1 VQTREGVVAAATQL
15 FGENGWAS
23 TGMRDV
29 ARAAGV
35 AVETVYANF
44 SSKAELLMAAVDVAV
59 VGDNEPI
66 ALDQRPDFTALGR
79 GSRADRAAAAARLV
93 RDIHERTYALGK
105 ALREAAAG
113 DADLAARL
121 DEAESRRRINVE
133 KGSRLVAGRTLT
145 DTECD
150 GLWALFSMELYQLLV
165 ERAGWTPERY
175 EEWLA
180 DAIARLVWPGPKE
193 KA

>member
-1 VQTREGVVAAATQL
+1 VQTREAIVTAATQL
-15 FGENGWAS
+15 FGESGWAS

-59 VGDNEPI
+59 VGDSEPI
-66 ALDQRPDFTALGR
+66 ALDQRPDFAALGR

-93 RDIHERTYALGK
+93 RDVHERTYALGK

-113 DADLAARL
+113 DADLATRL
-121 DEAESRRRINVE
+121 HEAEMRRRVNVE
-133 KGSRLVAGRTLT
+133 EGSRLVAGRALT
-145 DTECD
+145 DTKYD
-150 GLWALFSMELYQLLV
+150 GLWALLSMELYQMLV

-180 DAIARLVWPGPKE
+180 DAIARLVTPGAKE
-193 KA
+193 ST